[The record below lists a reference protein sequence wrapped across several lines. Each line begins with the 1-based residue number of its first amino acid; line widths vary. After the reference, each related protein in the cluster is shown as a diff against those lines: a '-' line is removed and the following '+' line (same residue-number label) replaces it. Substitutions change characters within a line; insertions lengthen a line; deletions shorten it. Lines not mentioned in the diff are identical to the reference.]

1 MQQAARPCER
11 RTEQRTSH
19 AWTEGGRRCPTRR
32 VENHALYIARRQ
44 RLEAVRRLL
53 RHHKRREGR
62 RHGRRDALEAD
73 KRRRRR
79 DNAAAARALARRSG
93 SSWRSTGS
101 IVKFVESASA
111 VRGKSPRATGD
122 FLRLINP
129 FKARSRA
136 DEARFHNREAR
147 RFRRRRL
154 CSPRSSR
161 QLLRLKAPPNQHAPP
176 QQHLYHVRG
185 PQQLY

>member
-1 MQQAARPCER
+1 M
-11 RTEQRTSH
+11 
-19 AWTEGGRRCPTRR
+19 
-32 VENHALYIARRQ
+32 
-44 RLEAVRRLL
+44 
-53 RHHKRREGR
+53 
-62 RHGRRDALEAD
+62 
-73 KRRRRR
+73 
-79 DNAAAARALARRSG
+79 ARRSG

-111 VRGKSPRATGD
+111 VRGKSPRPTGV

-185 PQQLY
+185 PQQLLMKYAHIVRPIVAHASEHSALSYLHTPAPARVVIRTLPETRTYTGVLRPSSALKKSVRRLPPYVTPLSTLFVQGFQSQPRS